1 MKIKN
6 FIKIHWFSFF
16 LLFSRSLYG
25 AYDFESRN
33 TISYGF
39 KLPYSI
45 KLDCEQSLRLSGKE
59 QSFKQTFTELT
70 FKYEIIND
78 LSVII
83 PIRYAIFDDKVKSRI
98 NFGGVYKIGMKP
110 IKIRFKT
117 RYQSTHE
124 KDKDPDELY
133 RNKIYAHYRL
143 NKKFEPFFTYEV
155 FHPANSNDNS
165 LNEYRFSLG
174 TDFDLPRKRSLKLY
188 YQFKVEDLNKK
199 SPDKAHILG
208 LTFSLN

>member
-1 MKIKN
+1 MKIASL
-6 FIKIHWFSFF
+6 IKFNWLLFL
-16 LLFSRSLYG
+16 LLFSKSLFS
-25 AYDFESRN
+25 ADDFETRN

-39 KLPYSI
+39 KLPYSL

-70 FKYEIIND
+70 FSYKIIKD

-83 PIRYAIFDDKVKSRI
+83 PIRYAIFDDKVKNRI
-98 NFGGVYKIGMKP
+98 SLGGLYKIGMKP
-110 IKIRFKT
+110 FKVKFKT
-117 RYQSTHE
+117 RFQRTHE
-124 KDKDPDELY
+124 KDKEPDELY
-133 RNKIYAHYRL
+133 RNKIYAHYKL
-143 NKKFEPFFTYEV
+143 NKELEPFFSYEI
-155 FHPANSNDNS
+155 FHPANSNDHS

-199 SPDKAHILG
+199 SPDEAHIVG
-208 LTFSLN
+208 LTLSLN

>member
-1 MKIKN
+1 MKIES
-6 FIKIHWFSFF
+6 FIKIHWFPFF
-16 LLFSRSLYG
+16 LLFLRSLYG
-25 AYDFESRN
+25 ADDFESRN

-70 FKYEIIND
+70 FKYEIIDD

-98 NFGGVYKIGMKP
+98 TFGGVYKIGMKP

-117 RYQSTHE
+117 RYQSTYE

-155 FHPANSNDNS
+155 FHPAKSNDNS

-188 YQFKVEDLNKK
+188 YQFKVEDLNKM

>member
-1 MKIKN
+1 MKIGN
-6 FIKIHWFSFF
+6 SIKLDW
-16 LLFSRSLYG
+16 LLFLSLFSKQLFS
-25 AYDFESRN
+25 ADDFESRN

-45 KLDCEQSLRLSGKE
+45 KLDCKQSLRLSGKE

-70 FKYEIIND
+70 FKYEIIDD

-98 NFGGVYKIGMKP
+98 TFGGVYKIGMKP

-199 SPDKAHILG
+199 SPDKAHIMG
-208 LTFSLN
+208 LTFSFN

>member
-1 MKIKN
+1 MKIGN
-6 FIKIHWFSFF
+6 FIKLDW
-16 LLFSRSLYG
+16 LLFLSLFSKQLFS
-25 AYDFESRN
+25 ADDFESRS

-70 FKYEIIND
+70 FKYEIIDD
-78 LSVII
+78 LTVII
-83 PIRYAIFDDKVKSRI
+83 PIRYAIFDDKVKNRI
-98 NFGGVYKIGMKP
+98 SLGGVYKIGMKP

-117 RYQSTHE
+117 RFQSTHE

-133 RNKIYAHYRL
+133 RNKLYAQYRL
-143 NKKFEPFFTYEV
+143 SKKFEPFFTYEV
-155 FHPANSNDNS
+155 FHPANSNDHS

-199 SPDKAHILG
+199 SPDKAQIIG
-208 LTFSLN
+208 ITFSLN

>member
-1 MKIKN
+1 MKIES
-6 FIKIHWFSFF
+6 FIKIHWFPF
-16 LLFSRSLYG
+16 LLLLLRSLYG
-25 AYDFESRN
+25 ADDFESRN

-39 KLPYSI
+39 KLPYTI
-45 KLDCEQSLRLSGKE
+45 KLDCKQSLRLSGKE

-70 FKYEIIND
+70 FKYEIIDD

-98 NFGGVYKIGMKP
+98 TFGGVYKIGMKP

-155 FHPANSNDNS
+155 FHPADSNNNS

-199 SPDKAHILG
+199 SPDKAHIMG
-208 LTFSLN
+208 LTLNLN

>member
-1 MKIKN
+1 M
-6 FIKIHWFSFF
+6 
-16 LLFSRSLYG
+16 YG
-25 AYDFESRN
+25 AEDFESRN

-45 KLDCEQSLRLSGKE
+45 KLDCKQSLRLSGKE

-70 FKYEIIND
+70 FKYEIIDD

-98 NFGGVYKIGMKP
+98 TFGGVYKIGMKP

-117 RYQSTHE
+117 RFQSTHE

-155 FHPANSNDNS
+155 LYPANSNDNS
-165 LNEYRFSLG
+165 SNEYRFSLG

-199 SPDKAHILG
+199 SPDKAHIMG
-208 LTFSLN
+208 LTFSFN

>member
-1 MKIKN
+1 MKIGN
-6 FIKIHWFSFF
+6 SIKLDW
-16 LLFSRSLYG
+16 LLFLSLFSKQLFS
-25 AYDFESRN
+25 ADDFESRN

-45 KLDCEQSLRLSGKE
+45 KLDCKQSLRLSGKE

-70 FKYEIIND
+70 FKYEIIDD

-98 NFGGVYKIGMKP
+98 TFGGVYKIGMKP

-117 RYQSTHE
+117 RFQSTHE

-155 FHPANSNDNS
+155 FHPANSNDKL

-199 SPDKAHILG
+199 SPDKAHIMG
-208 LTFSLN
+208 LTLNLN

>member
-1 MKIKN
+1 MNIGT
-6 FIKIHWFSFF
+6 FIKLEWLLFL
-16 LLFSRSLYG
+16 LLFSRSLFS
-25 AYDFESRN
+25 ADDFESRS
-33 TISYGF
+33 TVSYGF
-39 KLPYSI
+39 KLPYSL
-45 KLDCEQSLRLSGKE
+45 KLDCEQSLRLSGTE

-70 FKYEIIND
+70 FKYEIIDD

-98 NFGGVYKIGMKP
+98 TFGGVYKIGMKP

-199 SPDKAHILG
+199 SPDKAHIMG

>member
-1 MKIKN
+1 MKIES
-6 FIKIHWFSFF
+6 FIKIHWFPFF
-16 LLFSRSLYG
+16 LLFLRSLYG
-25 AYDFESRN
+25 ADDFESRN

-70 FKYEIIND
+70 FKYEIIDD
-78 LSVII
+78 LTVII
-83 PIRYAIFDDKVKSRI
+83 PIRYAIFDDKVKNRI
-98 NFGGVYKIGMKP
+98 SLGGVYKIGMKP

-124 KDKDPDELY
+124 KDKDSDELY

-199 SPDKAHILG
+199 SPDKVHILG

>member
-70 FKYEIIND
+70 FKYEIIDD

-98 NFGGVYKIGMKP
+98 TFGGVYKIGMKP

>member
-1 MKIKN
+1 MKIEN
-6 FIKIHWFSFF
+6 FLKTHWFPLF
-16 LLFSRSLYG
+16 LLLTRSLFG
-25 AYDFESRN
+25 ADDFESRN

-70 FKYEIIND
+70 FKYEIIDD

-83 PIRYAIFDDKVKSRI
+83 PIRYAIFDDKVKNRI
-98 NFGGVYKIGMKP
+98 TFGGVYKIGMKP
-110 IKIRFKT
+110 IKIRFKSRFQRT
-117 RYQSTHE
+117 NE

-155 FHPANSNDNS
+155 FHPADSNNNS

>member
-1 MKIKN
+1 MKIEN
-6 FIKIHWFSFF
+6 FIKIYWFSFF

-70 FKYEIIND
+70 FKYEIIDD

-98 NFGGVYKIGMKP
+98 TFGGVYKIGMKP

>member
-1 MKIKN
+1 M
-6 FIKIHWFSFF
+6 
-16 LLFSRSLYG
+16 YG
-25 AYDFESRN
+25 AEDFESRN

-45 KLDCEQSLRLSGKE
+45 KLNCKQSLRLSGKE

-70 FKYEIIND
+70 FKYEIIDD

-83 PIRYAIFDDKVKSRI
+83 PIRYAIFKDKVKNRI
-98 NFGGVYKIGMKP
+98 TFGGIYKIWMKP

>member
-1 MKIKN
+1 MKIES
-6 FIKIHWFSFF
+6 FIKIQWFPFF
-16 LLFSRSLYG
+16 LLFSRLLFG
-25 AYDFESRN
+25 ADDFESRN

-39 KLPYSI
+39 KLPYSL

-70 FKYEIIND
+70 FKYEIIDD

-83 PIRYAIFDDKVKSRI
+83 PIRYAIFDDKVKNRI
-98 NFGGVYKIGMKP
+98 TLGGIYKIGMKP

-117 RYQSTHE
+117 RFQSTHE
-124 KDKDPDELY
+124 KDKEPDEFY
-133 RNKIYAHYRL
+133 RNKIYAHYGL
-143 NKKFEPFFTYEV
+143 NKKLEPFFSYEV

>member
-1 MKIKN
+1 MKIES

-16 LLFSRSLYG
+16 LLFSRLLYG
-25 AYDFESRN
+25 AEDFESRN

-45 KLDCEQSLRLSGKE
+45 KLDCKQSLRLSGKE

-70 FKYEIIND
+70 FKYEIIDD

-98 NFGGVYKIGMKP
+98 TFGGVYKIGMKP
-110 IKIRFKT
+110 IKIRFKS
-117 RYQSTHE
+117 RFQSTYE

-155 FHPANSNDNS
+155 FHPADSNNNS

-188 YQFKVEDLNKK
+188 YQFKIEDLNKK
-199 SPDKAHILG
+199 SPDKAHIMG